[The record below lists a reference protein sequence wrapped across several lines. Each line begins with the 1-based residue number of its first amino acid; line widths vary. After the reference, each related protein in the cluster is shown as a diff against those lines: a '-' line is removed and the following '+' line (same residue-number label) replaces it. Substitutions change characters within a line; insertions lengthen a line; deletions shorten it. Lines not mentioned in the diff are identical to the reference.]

1 MVDGAHG
8 ESRPLPKFL
17 IGFAVNR
24 LRRPTTRVHAGDDA
38 GWVTLWLLGL
48 ALTILALGGLSL
60 DLWRVF
66 GERREL
72 AGMVDAA
79 AAAGVSGIDTERFR
93 ATGEVRLD
101 PVEAEALVA
110 ANLAA
115 QADLVGLSDV
125 AVETTP
131 TAVTVSASD
140 TVELTLIRAL
150 VPAGPVTVRVVA
162 TAEPARSP

>member
-1 MVDGAHG
+1 M
-8 ESRPLPKFL
+8 
-17 IGFAVNR
+17 NR
-24 LRRPTTRVHAGDDA
+24 LRRPTSRVHAGDDA

-72 AGMVDAA
+72 AGVVDAA
-79 AAAGVSGIDTERFR
+79 AAAGVSGIDTEHFR

-115 QADLVGLSDV
+115 QADLSDV